1 MLLFPKK
8 LIFALYIA
16 NLAHFKIKHMKFI
29 AYTILTFS
37 IILFAACKKEQS
49 EQQEE
54 QSASQTE
61 QVNTPNTNNQTQ
73 ADSTANTNQVN
84 TTRVGLNIG
93 DTAPNFTLNTPEGKP
108 ISLYALRGKILLVDF
123 WAAWCRP
130 CRMENPNVVAAY
142 EKFKNKGFDVLG
154 VSLDQNKEDWLKA
167 IEKDK
172 LTWTQVSDL
181 KFWDSPVV
189 ALYQV
194 DGIPMNFLLDKDGK
208 IIAKNLRGQDLEK
221 TLSQILQ

>member
-1 MLLFPKK
+1 MKFKILIILASTL
-8 LIFALYIA
+8 LIF
-16 NLAHFKIKHMKFI
+16 
-29 AYTILTFS
+29 S
-37 IILFAACKKEQS
+37 ACKKEPTD
-49 EQQEE
+49 EQETQE
-54 QSASQTE
+54 TE
-61 QVNTPNTNNQTQ
+61 QTKQPISAEQPKNQTDSTKNTPSNS
-73 ADSTANTNQVN
+73 AK
-84 TTRVGLNIG
+84 VGLNLGEI
-93 DTAPNFTLNTPEGKP
+93 APDFTLNTPDGKP
-108 ISLYALRGKILLVDF
+108 VSLYALRGKTLLVDF

-142 EKFKNKGFDVLG
+142 QKFKDKGFDVLG
-154 VSLDQNKEDWLKA
+154 VSLDQDKEAWLKA

-208 IIAKNLRGQDLEK
+208 IIAKNLRGQLLEEA
-221 TLSQILQ
+221 LSQVLK

>member
-1 MLLFPKK
+1 MKFKILIILAFTL
-8 LIFALYIA
+8 LIF
-16 NLAHFKIKHMKFI
+16 
-29 AYTILTFS
+29 S
-37 IILFAACKKEQS
+37 ACKKEQAD
-49 EQQEE
+49 EQETQE
-54 QSASQTE
+54 TE
-61 QVNTPNTNNQTQ
+61 QTKQPTSAEQPKNQTDSTKNTPSNT
-73 ADSTANTNQVN
+73 AK
-84 TTRVGLNIG
+84 VGLNLGEI
-93 DTAPNFTLNTPEGKP
+93 APDFTLNTPDGKP
-108 ISLYALRGKILLVDF
+108 VSLYSLRGKTLLVDF

-142 EKFKNKGFDVLG
+142 QKFKDKGFDVLG
-154 VSLDQNKEDWLKA
+154 VSLDQDKEAWLKA

-208 IIAKNLRGQDLEK
+208 IIAKNLRGQLLEEA
-221 TLSQILQ
+221 LSQVLK